1 MDRKPL
7 LGFLQL
13 RWLGI
18 ERVRAYGWILALAGA
33 LSLYSTWQ
41 RAMGAVG
48 TDFQA
53 FWSAA
58 RLTVLGRPEATY
70 DLEALAGVGRGIGR
84 SEVFAFVNPPPFL
97 LPIAPL
103 GWLPYPLAWWVWIGA
118 SFGLWL
124 AISRRFVP
132 GFTGAVAGFPGALI
146 AAWHAQTGLFMS
158 ALQAGAAV
166 LLEKRPFLAGLCVGA
181 LVMKPHLA
189 VLFPVAFLAGRHWRA
204 ISGAACG
211 ALGLL
216 VLAWAALGTETMLAY
231 PESWKAS
238 RYLIESGSADFFMRQ
253 STVYAAVRVAAGP
266 LVATFAQV
274 AASLLAATAVWYA
287 WRRDWSIEAK
297 FAVLFAATP
306 LATPYLFNYDLP
318 FLVLPVIWLAGRARR
333 LPTGPWER
341 LHLLALYLAPLATR
355 AAALP
360 LGANLMPWVS
370 LWLLAVVIRRAK
382 AEAAASCVANR
393 PVG

>member
-1 MDRKPL
+1 MDRQRL
-7 LGFLQL
+7 IAFLQL

-33 LSLYSTWQ
+33 LSLWHFWV
-41 RAMGAVG
+41 RAMGADG
-48 TDFQA
+48 SDFQA

-58 RLTVLGRPEATY
+58 WLTVQGRPEAAY
-70 DLEALAGVGRGIGR
+70 DLEALAGVGREIGR
-84 SEVFAFVNPPPFL
+84 SEVFAFVNPPPFM

-103 GWLPYPLAWWVWIGA
+103 GWLPYPLAWWVWIA
-118 SFGLWL
+118 VSFGLWL
-124 AISRRFVP
+124 AVSRRFVP
-132 GFTGAVAGFPGALI
+132 GYTGAVAGFPGALI

-166 LLEKRPFLAGLCVGA
+166 LLEKRPFVAGLCVGA

-204 ISGAACG
+204 IAGAACG

-216 VLAWAALGTETMLAY
+216 VLAWMTLGTQTMLAY

-238 RYLIESGSADFFMRQ
+238 RSLIEFGSADFFLRQ
-253 STVYAAVRVAAGP
+253 CTVYAAVRVAAGP
-266 LVATFAQV
+266 LVATFAQG
-274 AASLLAATAVWYA
+274 AASLLAAVAVWYA

-318 FLVLPVIWLAGRARR
+318 FLVLPVIWLAAQARR
-333 LPTGPWER
+333 QPTGPWER
-341 LHLLALYLAPLATR
+341 VQLLALYFAPLVTR
-355 AAALP
+355 VLASLVG
-360 LGANLMPWVS
+360 LNLMPWVS
-370 LWLLAVVIRRAK
+370 IWLLVVVMRRAPLPEPCRN
-382 AEAAASCVANR
+382 AT
-393 PVG
+393 